1 MDTWLAE
8 LENSKATSICISS
21 SPAQSRAT
29 LISSKIFSF
38 PQSFLSDVSVSRN
51 ITNPTAEKVE
61 EPELLR
67 GEILDTF
74 KCFSSKPDGD
84 PYEDTKGP
92 KGFLDSHK
100 ENALWAADHF
110 CETQAKKY
118 DGAKA
123 PIGLVS
129 HTYDTRH
136 ALGQGNDLTAIF
148 GSPKPD
154 MMDHWQVNV
163 TDTETCNLGLV
174 EERYMERPTG
184 QYDCKA
190 LLFATWRQC
199 DNKGRGGSV
208 EAGCMR
214 FSMHPLW

>member
-1 MDTWLAE
+1 M
-8 LENSKATSICISS
+8 
-21 SPAQSRAT
+21 
-29 LISSKIFSF
+29 
-38 PQSFLSDVSVSRN
+38 
-51 ITNPTAEKVE
+51 E
-61 EPELLR
+61 EPGLLR
-67 GEILDTF
+67 GEILDTL
-74 KCFSSKPDGD
+74 KCFSSSNPDAD

-100 ENALWAADHF
+100 ENALWAAAHF
-110 CETQAKKY
+110 CETEGKKH

-136 ALGQGNDLTAIF
+136 ALGQGDGLAGFF
-148 GSPKPD
+148 GSPKPA

-163 TDTETCNLGLV
+163 TDAKTCNLGLV

-199 DNKGRGGSV
+199 DNDGRGGSV
-208 EAGCMR
+208 EAGCMK